1 MGQFEAIAV
10 STPRSTPGAACGS
23 LLGALVSASMAIA
36 ALSSAGVAEATCTS
50 VSGTG
55 ADARCTSTQ
64 TSFAVRLD
72 KNSSVSAQGLLDGAV
87 ASGNRSNVTA
97 AALPNPEPGNVDTAS
112 AAANPIAV
120 AESMLGTDAF
130 GPYGCED
137 FVDAAYGRTTAT
149 GIGHDAALAFYQS
162 LANRGLAHQEMPIPR
177 GALVFS
183 AVTMATMS
191 TSLGA
196 TALTYPVAYKDFRP
210 VTGTATT
217 CRFCPP
223 LTLARGRCT
232 DGPTPPGRTGRAL
245 EHGRA
250 ARA

>member
-55 ADARCTSTQ
+55 ADAHCTSTQ

-112 AAANPIAV
+112 AAANPIAA

-162 LANRGLAHQEMPIPR
+162 LANRGLDHHEMPIPR

-183 AVTMATMS
+183 AGPDGDHVDISRGDGTYVS
-191 TSLGA
+191 GGVQGLSLG
-196 TALTYPVAYKDFRP
+196 Y
-210 VTGTATT
+210 G
-217 CRFCPP
+217 
-223 LTLARGRCT
+223 
-232 DGPTPPGRTGRAL
+232 DGHDVQILPTPNLGSWTLYGWAYPPW
-245 EHGRA
+245 
-250 ARA
+250 